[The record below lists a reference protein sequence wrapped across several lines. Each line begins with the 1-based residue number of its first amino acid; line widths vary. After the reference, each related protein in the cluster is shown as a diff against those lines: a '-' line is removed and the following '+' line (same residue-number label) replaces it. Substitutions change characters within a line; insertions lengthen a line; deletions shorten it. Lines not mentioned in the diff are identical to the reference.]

1 MRAIHSSEA
10 RRLQQ
15 ERGKKAIPIQGD
27 VICEMLT
34 EHIGDASTRH
44 GEALDQG
51 NSHQDGDEGTD
62 GEAELCNLVTICVRR
77 VR

>member
-51 NSHQDGDEGTD
+51 NSH
-62 GEAELCNLVTICVRR
+62 
-77 VR
+77 